1 MDAALIRL
9 AVFAFLVN
17 TGAGM
22 ILPILP
28 LYVKELGGT
37 GLLVGLV
44 FSGVS
49 LTRTL
54 VSPPLG
60 YVSDRYG
67 RRKPFLLL
75 GTLLLGLSGMIMA
88 AAGKVM
94 TLFAGRVF
102 QGMGVGV
109 FSPNTFAYGTQRARK
124 QTVGQSLSLLNLGFF
139 LGFGVGPAL
148 GGWLAMRSGLHTP
161 FLVYTG
167 LSLLTLLLIWGFL
180 PSDRGIRK
188 DPHLIPPF
196 RSILTTLFHD
206 PWVLAL
212 FYLRIA
218 LAFGRGVLMSLF
230 PLLAVSRGLTES
242 QIGLLLTLQLLLMT
256 VLQPPMGWV
265 LDRSGRARH
274 RWMYLG
280 NFLVNLGLLGFLLA
294 RTFPAFFWASLITGV
309 GGGLSIPAALVLI
322 AQRGRLHGMGMTMS
336 LLEAAFT
343 GGYALGPLV
352 GGLVYDGWGVRAP
365 FWLALGVGL
374 TGFTVMILLM
384 EYAHRLHPVQWD
396 G

>member
-1 MDAALIRL
+1 VDITLIRL
-9 AVFAFLVN
+9 TIFAFLVN

-28 LYVKELGGT
+28 LYVRELGGT

-60 YVSDRYG
+60 YLSDRYG

-75 GTLLLGLSGMIMA
+75 GTFLLGLSGMVMA
-88 AAGKVM
+88 AAGKVA
-94 TLFAGRVF
+94 TLFAGRIF

-124 QTVGQSLSLLNLGFF
+124 QSVGQSLSLLNLGFF

-148 GGWLAMRSGLHTP
+148 GGWLAMRSGLQTP
-161 FLVYTG
+161 FVVYTA
-167 LSLLTLLLIWGFL
+167 LSLLTLMLIWWFL
-180 PSDRGIRK
+180 PPDRGIRK
-188 DPHLIPPF
+188 EGHLIPPF
-196 RSILTTLFHD
+196 RSILYTLFHD

-212 FYLRIA
+212 FYLRVA

-230 PLLAVSRGLTES
+230 PLLAVSRGLSAS
-242 QIGLLLTLQLLLMT
+242 QIGFLLTLQLLLMT
-256 VLQPPMGWV
+256 FLQPPMGWV

-280 NFLVNLGLLGFLLA
+280 NLLVNLGLLGFLFA
-294 RTFPAFFWASLITGV
+294 RSFQTFFWASLVTGI

-352 GGLVYDGWGVRAP
+352 GGLVYDGWGIHAS
-365 FWLALGVGL
+365 FWLALVVGVTGL
-374 TGFTVMILLM
+374 VVMITLM
-384 EYAHRLHPVQWD
+384 EYAYRVLPVEWD
-396 G
+396 